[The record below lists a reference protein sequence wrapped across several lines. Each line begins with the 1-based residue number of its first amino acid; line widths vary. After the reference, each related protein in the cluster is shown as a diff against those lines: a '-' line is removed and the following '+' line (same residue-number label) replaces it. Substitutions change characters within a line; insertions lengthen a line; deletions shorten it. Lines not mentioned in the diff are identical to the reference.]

1 MTFRD
6 VIKKNFL
13 GDLERYLSYF
23 LSGVFCVAMFFT
35 YSTLILLDEITKS
48 VDTYPMDFLMI
59 TTCFITMIFSI
70 FFINYSHGNFVRNK
84 KKELATYMVLGMDE
98 KDGVK
103 LLAVQTAFIA
113 FASIIVGMITGVL
126 FSRLFQLIALRIVD
140 IDSLDFRLSGY
151 NFLVTFLVF
160 ALIYAI
166 CFAGS
171 VIKLRKSDISNI
183 LKDKRIK
190 EGKEFKTHTIVLF
203 IIGIVLLAFSL
214 IFLYFVAGDVTINY
228 KPWVVI
234 TFLSTGYVGLFLII
248 RYGICCMIHFQK
260 KRKSYYNNML
270 SVTGMDYK
278 FSQNTKI
285 IMILSL
291 LASMIVLLVGSPI
304 ALLKISTDI
313 AEDSSE
319 DIEYLVQADA
329 DSEAFT
335 SIVDKENILSD
346 EVMDISYVT
355 NAEGKIA
362 PVVKASDYN
371 QKYGTDFA
379 PENGCVQIITISWVP
394 GNNGYAVGKNIEFFS
409 GEKSF
414 TFTVDAFVKGD
425 FECVNV
431 FNACIVCV
439 ISDEDYTSMSDEF
452 IHGRLHKIDIG
463 NNWKDSEDTFNE
475 LKAAI
480 GEDGVVNARISQ
492 YKTLI
497 HGYSMFLFTSCSMC
511 LMFFVSTGFVLYFK
525 QYNDIEDDKKQYV
538 QLFKMGISDKMIQ
551 SSIKKKMAV
560 VYFTPLFGSVM
571 GLAIMYYLSSLFG
584 GGNIVTGFMSKGII
598 GLILYAGSQI
608 LFYIILKTKYI
619 RDVVH

>member
-103 LLAVQTAFIA
+103 LLAVQTAIIA

-335 SIVDKENILSD
+335 SIADKENILSD

-480 GEDGVVNARISQ
+480 GEDGAVNARISQ

>member
-335 SIVDKENILSD
+335 SIADKENILSD

-414 TFTVDAFVKGD
+414 TFTVDAVVKVD

>member
-23 LSGVFCVAMFFT
+23 LSGVFCVATFFT

-103 LLAVQTAFIA
+103 LLAVQTAIIA

>member
-103 LLAVQTAFIA
+103 LLAVQTAIIA

-140 IDSLDFRLSGY
+140 IDSLEFRLSGY

>member
-551 SSIKKKMAV
+551 SSVKKNMAV

>member
-13 GDLERYLSYF
+13 GDLEWYLSYF

-160 ALIYAI
+160 VLIYAI

-439 ISDEDYTSMSDEF
+439 ISDEDYISMSDEF

>member
-439 ISDEDYTSMSDEF
+439 ISDEDYISMSDEF

>member
-103 LLAVQTAFIA
+103 LLAVQTAIIA

-140 IDSLDFRLSGY
+140 IDSLEFRLSGY

-439 ISDEDYTSMSDEF
+439 ISDEDYISMSDEF

-480 GEDGVVNARISQ
+480 GEDGAVNARISQ

-525 QYNDIEDDKKQYV
+525 QYNDIEDDKKQYI

>member
-70 FFINYSHGNFVRNK
+70 FFINYSHGNFVKNK

-103 LLAVQTAFIA
+103 LLAVQTAIIA

>member
-319 DIEYLVQADA
+319 DIEYLVQADV

-439 ISDEDYTSMSDEF
+439 ISDEDYISMSDEF

-480 GEDGVVNARISQ
+480 GEDGVVNARILQ

>member
-48 VDTYPMDFLMI
+48 VDTYPMYFLMI

-248 RYGICCMIHFQK
+248 CYGICCMIHFQK

-335 SIVDKENILSD
+335 SIADKENILSD

-439 ISDEDYTSMSDEF
+439 ISDEDYISMSDEF

-463 NNWKDSEDTFNE
+463 NN
-475 LKAAI
+475 
-480 GEDGVVNARISQ
+480 
-492 YKTLI
+492 
-497 HGYSMFLFTSCSMC
+497 
-511 LMFFVSTGFVLYFK
+511 
-525 QYNDIEDDKKQYV
+525 
-538 QLFKMGISDKMIQ
+538 
-551 SSIKKKMAV
+551 
-560 VYFTPLFGSVM
+560 
-571 GLAIMYYLSSLFG
+571 
-584 GGNIVTGFMSKGII
+584 
-598 GLILYAGSQI
+598 
-608 LFYIILKTKYI
+608 
-619 RDVVH
+619 

>member
-103 LLAVQTAFIA
+103 LLAVQTAIIA

-190 EGKEFKTHTIVLF
+190 EGKEFKTYTIVLF

-379 PENGCVQIITISWVP
+379 PESGCVQIITISWVP

>member
-35 YSTLILLDEITKS
+35 YSTLISLDEITKS

-103 LLAVQTAFIA
+103 LLAVQTAIIA

-439 ISDEDYTSMSDEF
+439 ISDEDYISMSDEF

-480 GEDGVVNARISQ
+480 GEDGAVNARISQ

>member
-84 KKELATYMVLGMDE
+84 KKELATYMVIGMDE

-103 LLAVQTAFIA
+103 LLAVQTAIIA

-140 IDSLDFRLSGY
+140 IDSLEFRLSGY

-190 EGKEFKTHTIVLF
+190 EGKEFKTYTIVLF

-248 RYGICCMIHFQK
+248 RYGICCKIHFQK

-335 SIVDKENILSD
+335 SIADKENILSD

>member
-23 LSGVFCVAMFFT
+23 LSGVFCVATFFT

>member
-335 SIVDKENILSD
+335 SIADKENILSD

>member
-103 LLAVQTAFIA
+103 LLAVQTAIIA

>member
-103 LLAVQTAFIA
+103 LLAVQTAIIA

-260 KRKSYYNNML
+260 KRKLYYNNML

-394 GNNGYAVGKNIEFFS
+394 GNNGYAVGKNIKFFS

-439 ISDEDYTSMSDEF
+439 ISDEDYISMSDEF

-480 GEDGVVNARISQ
+480 GEDGAVNARISQ

>member
-260 KRKSYYNNML
+260 KRKSY
-270 SVTGMDYK
+270 SK
-278 FSQNTKI
+278 
-285 IMILSL
+285 
-291 LASMIVLLVGSPI
+291 
-304 ALLKISTDI
+304 
-313 AEDSSE
+313 
-319 DIEYLVQADA
+319 
-329 DSEAFT
+329 T
-335 SIVDKENILSD
+335 SH
-346 EVMDISYVT
+346 T
-355 NAEGKIA
+355 
-362 PVVKASDYN
+362 
-371 QKYGTDFA
+371 
-379 PENGCVQIITISWVP
+379 
-394 GNNGYAVGKNIEFFS
+394 
-409 GEKSF
+409 
-414 TFTVDAFVKGD
+414 
-425 FECVNV
+425 
-431 FNACIVCV
+431 
-439 ISDEDYTSMSDEF
+439 
-452 IHGRLHKIDIG
+452 
-463 NNWKDSEDTFNE
+463 
-475 LKAAI
+475 
-480 GEDGVVNARISQ
+480 
-492 YKTLI
+492 
-497 HGYSMFLFTSCSMC
+497 
-511 LMFFVSTGFVLYFK
+511 
-525 QYNDIEDDKKQYV
+525 
-538 QLFKMGISDKMIQ
+538 
-551 SSIKKKMAV
+551 
-560 VYFTPLFGSVM
+560 
-571 GLAIMYYLSSLFG
+571 
-584 GGNIVTGFMSKGII
+584 
-598 GLILYAGSQI
+598 
-608 LFYIILKTKYI
+608 
-619 RDVVH
+619 

>member
-103 LLAVQTAFIA
+103 LLAVQTAIIA

-140 IDSLDFRLSGY
+140 IDSLEFRLSGY

-480 GEDGVVNARISQ
+480 GEDGAVNARISQ

>member
-260 KRKSYYNNML
+260 KRKLYYNNML

-394 GNNGYAVGKNIEFFS
+394 GNNGYAVGKNIKFFS

-439 ISDEDYTSMSDEF
+439 ISDEDYISMSDEF

-480 GEDGVVNARISQ
+480 GEDGAVNARISQ

>member
-103 LLAVQTAFIA
+103 LLAVQTAIIA

-335 SIVDKENILSD
+335 SIADKENILSD

-538 QLFKMGISDKMIQ
+538 KLFKMGISDKMIQ

>member
-103 LLAVQTAFIA
+103 LLAVQTAIIA

-439 ISDEDYTSMSDEF
+439 ISDEDYISMSDEF

>member
-103 LLAVQTAFIA
+103 LLAVQTAIIA

-439 ISDEDYTSMSDEF
+439 ISDEDYISMSDEF

-480 GEDGVVNARISQ
+480 GEDGAVNARISQ

>member
-1 MTFRD
+1 
-6 VIKKNFL
+6 
-13 GDLERYLSYF
+13 
-23 LSGVFCVAMFFT
+23 
-35 YSTLILLDEITKS
+35 
-48 VDTYPMDFLMI
+48 
-59 TTCFITMIFSI
+59 
-70 FFINYSHGNFVRNK
+70 
-84 KKELATYMVLGMDE
+84 
-98 KDGVK
+98 
-103 LLAVQTAFIA
+103 
-113 FASIIVGMITGVL
+113 
-126 FSRLFQLIALRIVD
+126 
-140 IDSLDFRLSGY
+140 
-151 NFLVTFLVF
+151 
-160 ALIYAI
+160 
-166 CFAGS
+166 
-171 VIKLRKSDISNI
+171 
-183 LKDKRIK
+183 
-190 EGKEFKTHTIVLF
+190 
-203 IIGIVLLAFSL
+203 
-214 IFLYFVAGDVTINY
+214 
-228 KPWVVI
+228 
-234 TFLSTGYVGLFLII
+234 
-248 RYGICCMIHFQK
+248 
-260 KRKSYYNNML
+260 
-270 SVTGMDYK
+270 MDYK

>member
-140 IDSLDFRLSGY
+140 IDSLEFRLSGY

-171 VIKLRKSDISNI
+171 GIKLRESDISNI

-190 EGKEFKTHTIVLF
+190 EGKEFKTYTIVLF

-379 PENGCVQIITISWVP
+379 PENGCVQIITISWVT

-598 GLILYAGSQI
+598 GLILYAGSQNLCCI
-608 LFYIILKTKYI
+608 RLKTKYI
-619 RDVVH
+619 RDFVH

>member
-335 SIVDKENILSD
+335 SIADKENILSD

-439 ISDEDYTSMSDEF
+439 ISDEDYISMSDEF

-480 GEDGVVNARISQ
+480 GEDGAVNARISQ

>member
-190 EGKEFKTHTIVLF
+190 EGKKFKTHTIVLF

-439 ISDEDYTSMSDEF
+439 ISDEDYISMSDEF

-480 GEDGVVNARISQ
+480 GEDGAVNARISQ

-525 QYNDIEDDKKQYV
+525 QYNDIEDDKKQYI

>member
-140 IDSLDFRLSGY
+140 IDSLEFRLSGY

-190 EGKEFKTHTIVLF
+190 EGKEFKTYTIVLF

>member
-335 SIVDKENILSD
+335 SIADKENILSD

-439 ISDEDYTSMSDEF
+439 ISDEDYISMSDEF

>member
-48 VDTYPMDFLMI
+48 VDTYPMEFLMI
-59 TTCFITMIFSI
+59 TTCFITMVFSI

-103 LLAVQTAFIA
+103 LLAAQTAIIA

-126 FSRLFQLIALRIVD
+126 FSRLFQLIALKIVD
-140 IDSLDFRLSGY
+140 IDSLDFKLSVF
-151 NFLVTFLVF
+151 NFIVTFLVF

-171 VIKLRKSDISNI
+171 VMKLRKSDISNI
-183 LKDKRIK
+183 LKDKRKK
-190 EGKEFKTHTIVLF
+190 EGKKFGIHTIVLF
-203 IIGIVLLAFSL
+203 IAGIVLLLFSL

-260 KRKSYYNNML
+260 KRKTYYNNML
-270 SVTGMDYK
+270 SVSGMDYK
-278 FSQNTKI
+278 FGQNTKI
-285 IMILSL
+285 IMILSM

-313 AEDSSE
+313 AEDSSW

-329 DSEAFT
+329 DSKAFT
-335 SIVDKENILSD
+335 SIIDKENILSD
-346 EVMDISYVT
+346 EVMDITYVT
-355 NAEGKIA
+355 NADGKIA
-362 PVVKASDYN
+362 PIVKASEYN

-394 GNNGYAVGKNIEFFS
+394 GNNGYAAGKNIELFS
-409 GEKSF
+409 GEKAFS
-414 TFTVDAFVKGD
+414 FTVDAFVKGD
-425 FECVNV
+425 FECVNI
-431 FNACIVCV
+431 FNAFIVCV
-439 ISDEDYTSMSDEF
+439 ISDEDYASMSDEF
-452 IHGRLHKIDIG
+452 IHGRLHKIDIE
-463 NNWKDSEDTFNE
+463 NSWKDSEDAFNE

-480 GEDGVVNARISQ
+480 GEDGVVNARVSQ

-538 QLFKMGISDKMIQ
+538 QLFKMGINDKMIK

-619 RDVVH
+619 RDVVR

>member
-23 LSGVFCVAMFFT
+23 LSGVFCVATFFT

-103 LLAVQTAFIA
+103 LLAVQTAIIA

-190 EGKEFKTHTIVLF
+190 EGKEFKTYTIVLF

>member
-103 LLAVQTAFIA
+103 LLAVQTAIIA

-140 IDSLDFRLSGY
+140 IDSLEFRLSGY

-439 ISDEDYTSMSDEF
+439 ISDEDYISMSDEF

-492 YKTLI
+492 YTTSI

>member
-35 YSTLILLDEITKS
+35 YSTLISLDEITKS

-103 LLAVQTAFIA
+103 LLAVQTAIIA

-234 TFLSTGYVGLFLII
+234 TFLSTGYVGLFLFI

-439 ISDEDYTSMSDEF
+439 ISDEDYISMSDEF

-480 GEDGVVNARISQ
+480 GEDGAVNARISQ

>member
-439 ISDEDYTSMSDEF
+439 ISDEDYISMSDEF

-525 QYNDIEDDKKQYV
+525 QYNDIEDDKKQYI

>member
-103 LLAVQTAFIA
+103 LLAVQTAIIA

-439 ISDEDYTSMSDEF
+439 ISDEDYISMSDEF

-525 QYNDIEDDKKQYV
+525 QYNDIEDDKKQYI

>member
-103 LLAVQTAFIA
+103 LLAVQTAIIA

-439 ISDEDYTSMSDEF
+439 ISDEDYISMSDEF

-480 GEDGVVNARISQ
+480 GEDGAVNARISQ

-525 QYNDIEDDKKQYV
+525 QYNDIEDDKKQYI

>member
-103 LLAVQTAFIA
+103 LLAVQTAIIA
-113 FASIIVGMITGVL
+113 FASIIFGMITGVL

-335 SIVDKENILSD
+335 SIADKENILSD

>member
-103 LLAVQTAFIA
+103 LLAVQTAIIA

-335 SIVDKENILSD
+335 SIADKENILSD

-362 PVVKASDYN
+362 PVVKVSDYN